1 MINKTTDRIDTNGYT
16 TEYELFKL
24 TKAKN
29 SNIVKGKE
37 TLVTSNGGGNTIWRL
52 VDANGNIVL
61 YTNEK
66 DYQNALAKQEIQNK
80 IETSINRKMTYNEL
94 IAAGIAQGPYA
105 PGTEEAAKKTVS
117 NALGTNTTSS
127 TNTKI
132 STGVTNS
139 SYNRTIQKTNFSN
152 LNITLA
158 NNVNNNKKGNG
169 GRRRK
174 RWR

>member
-1 MINKTTDRIDTNGYT
+1 
-16 TEYELFKL
+16 
-24 TKAKN
+24 
-29 SNIVKGKE
+29 
-37 TLVTSNGGGNTIWRL
+37 
-52 VDANGNIVL
+52 
-61 YTNEK
+61 
-66 DYQNALAKQEIQNK
+66 
-80 IETSINRKMTYNEL
+80 MTYNEL